1 MLVCPYGSLYGL
13 TFYVFCVGIIF
24 VIFATDL
31 LQKYMK
37 RDENILL
44 AFITGVIAT
53 VTISFIVSEKR
64 KRRKLLDSGF
74 EKDRENLSSDLDNI
88 YIDLS
93 NTRKKI
99 TDNAQV

>member
-1 MLVCPYGSLYGL
+1 
-13 TFYVFCVGIIF
+13 
-24 VIFATDL
+24 
-31 LQKYMK
+31 MK